1 MYPVVPAEYI
11 QAVKGPIEQET
22 AGMSQA
28 EIEAFLKGV
37 KLAGSVVNH
46 LESLGT
52 VQIVLGLLAVVEV
65 IQLKAIKGATNG

>member
-1 MYPVVPAEYI
+1 MYPVVPTEYI

-28 EIEAFLKGV
+28 EIKAFLKGV
-37 KLAGSVVNH
+37 KLAGSVVTH

-52 VQIVLGLLAVVEV
+52 AQIALGLLAVVEV
-65 IQLKAIKGATNG
+65 VQLKTIGGATNG